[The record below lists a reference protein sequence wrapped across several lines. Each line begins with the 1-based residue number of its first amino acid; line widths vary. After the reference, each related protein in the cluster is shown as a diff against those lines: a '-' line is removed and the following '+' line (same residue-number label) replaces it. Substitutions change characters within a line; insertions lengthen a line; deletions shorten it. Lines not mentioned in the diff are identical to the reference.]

1 MTRILAPGPT
11 AESKGRERE
20 CAKCTEGTEGG
31 KEGVS
36 YRLVRYIDP
45 SDPLSC
51 RGCDVTAGHRGY
63 EMLPPL
69 PSSLPNTHCLCML
82 LARRLPL
89 TILLEATTNY
99 KATPTL
105 LDY

>member
-1 MTRILAPGPT
+1 MLAPALT
-11 AESKGRERE
+11 AESKERERE

-31 KEGVS
+31 REGVS

-51 RGCDVTAGHRGY
+51 RGCDVTAGHRSY

-82 LARRLPL
+82 LVRRLPL
-89 TILLEATTNY
+89 KILLEATANY
-99 KATPTL
+99 NATPTFL
-105 LDY
+105 NV